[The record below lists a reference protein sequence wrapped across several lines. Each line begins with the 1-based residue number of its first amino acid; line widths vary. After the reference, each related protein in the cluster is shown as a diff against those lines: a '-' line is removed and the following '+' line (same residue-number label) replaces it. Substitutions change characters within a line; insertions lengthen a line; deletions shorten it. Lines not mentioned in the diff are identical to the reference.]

1 MREVKYGQSIESE
14 GESGIKGGGRVWERS
29 DHMGQ
34 FGFYIKSIGKP
45 LGAFNLGFT

>member
-34 FGFYIKSIGKP
+34 FGFYIKSKP